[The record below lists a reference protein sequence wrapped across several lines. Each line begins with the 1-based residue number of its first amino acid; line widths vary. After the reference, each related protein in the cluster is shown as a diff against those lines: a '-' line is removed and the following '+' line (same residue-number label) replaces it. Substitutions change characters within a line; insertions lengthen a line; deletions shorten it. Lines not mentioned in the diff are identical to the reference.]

1 MCLPKE
7 RYVYKENS
15 TQSSENRSP
24 ASPDS
29 DKIGVS
35 IGAGFN
41 PTDNMTIDV
50 VYSHIFIDDAETNLT
65 ERGLLKGDF
74 ELDADIIGAQLSY
87 RF

>member
-1 MCLPKE
+1 M
-7 RYVYKENS
+7 
-15 TQSSENRSP
+15 QSGQGAHILTGRFQNLNHTP
-24 ASPDS
+24 ILYIVDI
-29 DKIGVS
+29 DMHGVH
-35 IGAGFN
+35 IN